1 MNIIDFRA
9 RPTTKEF
16 EYVQTNPAMID
27 EFERMGF
34 KPKPLGSIE
43 DFIATLDAAGVTQ
56 AVVPARDA
64 ETNWGEKVSNDD
76 LAGIVAQYPD
86 RIIGFAGA
94 DPLKGRA
101 AVEEIDRAIRELGL
115 SGVSLDPCFAFM
127 APNDRRLYPLYEK
140 CIELNVPVILTIGPL
155 PIKPLRMEHGDPMT
169 VDALAT
175 DLPDLDIV
183 CSHGGWPWTQQM
195 IAIAMRHDNV
205 WFENAGYHTMP
216 GAEML
221 VQAANT
227 LIPDRMLFATAFPG
241 GQCDS
246 LKEEVEQF
254 RGLGF
259 EPDVLRKVF
268 HDNAKALLTRA

>member
-1 MNIIDFRA
+1 MGIIDFRA

-16 EYVQTNPAMID
+16 EYLQVNPAMVD
-27 EFERMGF
+27 EFERMQF

-43 DFIATLDAAGVTQ
+43 DFIAELDRAGVTQ

-64 ETNWGEKVSNDD
+64 ETNWGEKVSNDY
-76 LAGIVAQYPD
+76 LASIVKQFPD

-101 AVEEIDRAIRELGL
+101 AVEEIERAIRELGL

-155 PIKPLRMEHGDPMT
+155 PIKPLRLEHGTPMT
-169 VDALAT
+169 VDCLAA
-175 DLPDLDIV
+175 DLPDLDII
-183 CSHGGWPWTQQM
+183 CSHGGWPFTQQM

-205 WFENAGYHTMP
+205 YFENAGYHTMP
-216 GAEML
+216 GAEMV

-227 LIPDRMLFATAFPG
+227 IIPDKVLFATAYPG
-241 GQCDS
+241 GQCET
-246 LKEEVEQF
+246 LKDEVEQF
-254 RGLGF
+254 RSLGF
-259 EPDVLRKVF
+259 KPEVLKKVF
-268 HDNAKALLTRA
+268 HDNAKALLTRR

>member
-1 MNIIDFRA
+1 MGIIDFRA

-16 EYVQTNPAMID
+16 EYLQVNPAMVD
-27 EFERMGF
+27 EFERMQF
-34 KPKPLGSIE
+34 KPKPLGTIE
-43 DFIATLDAAGVTQ
+43 DFIAELDRAGVTQ

-64 ETNWGEKVSNDD
+64 ESNWGEKVSNDY
-76 LAGIVAQYPD
+76 LAEIVKQFPD

-127 APNDRRLYPLYEK
+127 APDDRRLYPLYEK

-155 PIKPLRMEHGDPMT
+155 PIKPLLLEHGSPMT
-169 VDALAT
+169 VDGLAT

-183 CSHGGWPWTQQM
+183 CSHGGWPFTQQM

-205 WFENAGYHTMP
+205 YFENAGYHTMP
-216 GAEML
+216 GAEMI

-227 LIPDRMLFATAFPG
+227 IIPDKVLFGTAYPG
-241 GQCDS
+241 GQCET
-246 LKEEVEQF
+246 LKQEVEQF

-259 EPDVLRKVF
+259 EPDILQKVF
-268 HDNAKALLTRA
+268 HDNAIALLTRD

>member
-1 MNIIDFRA
+1 MGIIDFRA

-16 EYVQTNPAMID
+16 EYLQVNPAMVD
-27 EFERMGF
+27 EFERMQF
-34 KPKPLGSIE
+34 KPKPLGTIE
-43 DFIATLDAAGVTQ
+43 DFIAELDRAGVTQ

-64 ETNWGEKVSNDD
+64 ESNWGEKVSNDY
-76 LAGIVAQYPD
+76 LAEIVKQFPD

-155 PIKPLRMEHGDPMT
+155 PIKPLLLEHGSPMT
-169 VDALAT
+169 VDGLAT

-183 CSHGGWPWTQQM
+183 CSHGGWPFTQQM

-205 WFENAGYHTMP
+205 YFENAGYHTMP
-216 GAEML
+216 GAEMI

-227 LIPDRMLFATAFPG
+227 IIPDKVLFGTAYPG
-241 GQCDS
+241 GQCET
-246 LKEEVEQF
+246 LRQEVEQF

-259 EPDVLRKVF
+259 EPDILQKVF
-268 HDNAKALLTRA
+268 HDNAIALLTRD